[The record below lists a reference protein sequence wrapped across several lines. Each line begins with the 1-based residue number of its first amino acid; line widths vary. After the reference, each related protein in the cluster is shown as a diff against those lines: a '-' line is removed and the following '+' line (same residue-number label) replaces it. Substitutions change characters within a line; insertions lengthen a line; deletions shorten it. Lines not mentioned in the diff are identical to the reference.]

1 MKLEF
6 WAFMAAVAGAI
17 VMVAAIPLQA
27 VGLAQTYELHRNQ
40 SWLNG
45 QGGMPPATA
54 IAGIVL
60 SSVGVLLLLTAV
72 ALTLYSKRPEQY
84 W

>member
-1 MKLEF
+1 MKPALV
-6 WAFMAAVAGAI
+6 AFVAAVVGAI

-27 VGLAQTYELHRNQ
+27 VGLAQMYQLHRYQ
-40 SWLNG
+40 GWQNG

-60 SSVGVLLLLTAV
+60 GSIGVLLLLV
-72 ALTLYSKRPEQY
+72 SLALVIYSRRPEQY